1 MGKKQQW
8 SIDPFFPIMMG
19 KSFRKFN
26 SGRGWGGQE
35 VFFRVGHYSAQSV
48 GRKGGWAR
56 FFDGCLGGRIFSS
69 ASAGAGG
76 PLPTNCGRREA
87 GVRNTKKGP
96 RALEDKEEEREQ
108 SSLSSRIDR
117 LDWTGR
123 AGGRERGETLPPPLL
138 T

>member
-1 MGKKQQW
+1 MVHRPFLSIYDGEIISEIQLGK
-8 SIDPFFPIMMG
+8 G
-19 KSFRKFN
+19 
-26 SGRGWGGQE
+26 GGGQE

-48 GRKGGWAR
+48 GRKGGRAR

-96 RALEDKEEEREQ
+96 RALEDKEEEEREQ

>member
-1 MGKKQQW
+1 MGA
-8 SIDPFFPIMMG
+8 I
-19 KSFRKFN
+19 FRWMPRREDFL
-26 SGRGWGGQE
+26 
-35 VFFRVGHYSAQSV
+35 FRL
-48 GRKGGWAR
+48 RRRRW
-56 FFDGCLGGRIFSS
+56 
-69 ASAGAGG
+69 
-76 PLPTNCGRREA
+76 PTPNELRAAEA

-96 RALEDKEEEREQ
+96 RALEDKEEEEREQ